1 MIFCSRKRGPT
12 PSVCS
17 RKAPGRNSPPRSSCS
32 KRSGLERSLRSLS
45 RYRNETELFQLGH
58 HIVVAV
64 ATHDLP
70 FPDLVDKTAPQF
82 ARAPHAR
89 KSSRGQRQW
98 TGVVPTQGTLKGD
111 LILCGKRIGQLYSQ
125 IREALDEKQH

>member
-32 KRSGLERSLRSLS
+32 KRSGLERSLRRLF

-64 ATHDLP
+64 ETDDLP
-70 FPDLVDKTAPQF
+70 LPDLQDKTG
-82 ARAPHAR
+82 RGR
-89 KSSRGQRQW
+89 SSVS
-98 TGVVPTQGTLKGD
+98 TATTIFPF
-111 LILCGKRIGQLYSQ
+111 LICKT
-125 IREALDEKQH
+125 KQHRSSGRG